1 VVVLSFDTITQR
13 WSQLVNIKAIRN
25 DADLQKALK
34 RLETVFQAE
43 ACTPEAD
50 EMEMLVALIEAY
62 EQEHYALSPN
72 TEH

>member
-1 VVVLSFDTITQR
+1 M
-13 WSQLVNIKAIRN
+13 NIKAIRN

-34 RLETVFQAE
+34 QLQPVFQAE
-43 ACTPEAD
+43 AVTPEAD

-72 TEH
+72 TVH